1 MEYNVVL
8 LVIVV
13 LLTLLVFAINIYI
26 LIRYQ
31 HPDDSNQAYLPKII
45 VVIGLSI
52 AQLSILMLPADV
64 ANRHSCEKNLYVG
77 ACKLTLPMKQLWWAV
92 YIIDTVLVYLVI
104 PFAIFFYES
113 DQEKTVTQRI
123 KNALLWV
130 VILLTVFCL
139 LLGILYAVIGYADFT
154 VRRLS
159 STTLAFTNDFS
170 SLNAKAPCLFPA
182 GFSLSSNVTLMCAA
196 YTSGSL
202 VKTTWS
208 VRAPFPTYVIALNTI
223 IGSILFTMFG
233 GVGMA
238 TLPVSLIFAFKNRPK
253 CVITR
258 VQYVKEATDL
268 AKRSNELKKVTLGL
282 QREERGG
289 KKGRKL
295 RKNVKKVQ
303 QELVFLEDD
312 VQALNEA
319 FPQGEKADTSW
330 ALTVLFYL
338 AKLVF
343 GILGL
348 ALSIIWLLH
357 IIVFM
362 LVNPPAFPF
371 LNQVFIQ
378 LDSAWGLLGTTAF
391 AIFCYY
397 LVMSVISGEM
407 HLGMR
412 LLFLSIHPMKY
423 QGTLMNS
430 FLFNVA
436 IILLCSTSVIQFCTK
451 AFSLYAEA
459 TAAQEI
465 FGHSLES
472 LRGLKYLFIFNVFQ
486 IAFIV
491 FAFLSFLCYW
501 TCGQKRQRK
510 TKFTIERDKK
520 EKEKRDKKKKKK
532 KEEV

>member
-1 MEYNVVL
+1 MPPLGIPSFSQMNLRDSSTASHSILDVGELEL
-8 LVIVV
+8 L
-13 LLTLLVFAINIYI
+13 LET
-26 LIRYQ
+26 
-31 HPDDSNQAYLPKII
+31 PDPRHHALQNQAYLPKII

-92 YIIDTVLVYLVI
+92 YIIDTVLVI

-113 DQEKTVTQRI
+113 DQEKTVTQRV

-130 VILLTVFCL
+130 VILLTVLCL

-170 SLNAKAPCLFPA
+170 SLNAKVPCLFSA
-182 GFSLSSNVTLMCAA
+182 SFSLSSNCAA

-258 VQYVKEATDL
+258 AQYVKEATDL
-268 AKRSNELKKVTLGL
+268 AKRSNELKTATLGL
-282 QREERGG
+282 QREERGE
-289 KKGRKL
+289 KKGRMF

-303 QELVFLEDD
+303 CSSIQELFFLEDD
-312 VQALNEA
+312 VEALNEA
-319 FPQGEKADTSW
+319 FPQGQKEDTSW

-357 IIVFM
+357 ILVFM

-378 LDSAWGLLGTTAF
+378 LDSAGGLLGTTAF

-430 FLFNVA
+430 FSFHPCLHVDVCPNKP
-436 IILLCSTSVIQFCTK
+436 IL
-451 AFSLYAEA
+451 
-459 TAAQEI
+459 
-465 FGHSLES
+465 
-472 LRGLKYLFIFNVFQ
+472 GLSD
-486 IAFIV
+486 
-491 FAFLSFLCYW
+491 SFL
-501 TCGQKRQRK
+501 RK
-510 TKFTIERDKK
+510 MPFLGKC
-520 EKEKRDKKKKKK
+520 
-532 KEEV
+532 VN

>member
-1 MEYNVVL
+1 
-8 LVIVV
+8 
-13 LLTLLVFAINIYI
+13 
-26 LIRYQ
+26 
-31 HPDDSNQAYLPKII
+31 
-45 VVIGLSI
+45 
-52 AQLSILMLPADV
+52 MLPADV

-92 YIIDTVLVYLVI
+92 YIIDTVLVI

-113 DQEKTVTQRI
+113 DQEKTVTQRV

-154 VRRLS
+154 MRSLS
-159 STTLAFTNDFS
+159 STTMAFINDFS
-170 SLNAKAPCLFPA
+170 SLNAKASCLVSA
-182 GFSLSSNVTLMCAA
+182 GFSLFSNVTLMV
-196 YTSGSL
+196 SL
-202 VKTTWS
+202 FFYIFPFFIDLTTLCDS
-208 VRAPFPTYVIALNTI
+208 VQLICLDLWLKLSVTYVITLNTI
-223 IGSILFTMFG
+223 IGSILFMMFG

-238 TLPVSLIFAFKNRPK
+238 TLPLSLIFAFKNRPK

-258 VQYVKEATDL
+258 AQYVKEATDL
-268 AKRSNELKKVTLGL
+268 AKRSNELKTATLGL

-289 KKGRKL
+289 KKGRMF

-312 VQALNEA
+312 VEALNEA
-319 FPQGEKADTSW
+319 FPQGEKT
-330 ALTVLFYL
+330 LTVLFYL

-343 GILGL
+343 GIVGL

-378 LDSAWGLLGTTAF
+378 LDTVGGLLGTTTF

-397 LVMSVISGEM
+397 LVMSVISGKM

-423 QGTLMNS
+423 QGTLDPMWHE
-430 FLFNVA
+430 NVIA
-436 IILLCSTSVIQFCTK
+436 SG
-451 AFSLYAEA
+451 
-459 TAAQEI
+459 AQP
-465 FGHSLES
+465 SS
-472 LRGLKYLFIFNVFQ
+472 AMDSSSWSADRP
-486 IAFIV
+486 
-491 FAFLSFLCYW
+491 CRPW
-501 TCGQKRQRK
+501 PWP
-510 TKFTIERDKK
+510 
-520 EKEKRDKKKKKK
+520 
-532 KEEV
+532 